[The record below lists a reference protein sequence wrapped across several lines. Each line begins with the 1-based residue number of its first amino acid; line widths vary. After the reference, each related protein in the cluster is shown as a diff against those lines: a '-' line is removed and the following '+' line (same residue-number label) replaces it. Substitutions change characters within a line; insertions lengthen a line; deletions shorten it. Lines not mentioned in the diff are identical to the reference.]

1 MDPSS
6 DDRFEQS
13 CARYLFTAIEN
24 FEKKFCFK
32 TGSNLS
38 KQKANPLALG
48 QISAEV
54 QILKQQWSIWSGNT
68 ITWLVDYKAREYLA
82 MFT

>member
-1 MDPSS
+1 MIDLSNHVHAICL
-6 DDRFEQS
+6 RQS
-13 CARYLFTAIEN
+13 KILK
-24 FEKKFCFK
+24 KKFCFK
-32 TGSNLS
+32 TGGNLS